1 MASTKNALR
10 YAMIVAG
17 TLALAACGGG
27 DDDAAGTGADGYE
40 YEPAPTQTTQPRGD
54 GVTTDNLGGQQQGQ
68 PTQQGLALEAGDR
81 VFFGYDQYN
90 LSSAAQNTLRA
101 QAAWLRKFPNVS
113 VTVEGHCD
121 ERGTR
126 EYNLALG
133 DRRANSVKDY
143 LVSQGIAPS
152 RIATISYGKERPIAT
167 CSAESCWG
175 KNRRGMTVVNTF

>member
-10 YAMIVAG
+10 YALIVAG

-27 DDDAAGTGADGYE
+27 DDEAAGTNQEGYS
-40 YEPAPTQTTQPRGD
+40 YEPAPTAPTERQGD
-54 GVTTDNLGGQQQGQ
+54 GVSQSDLGGQQGQ

-81 VFFGYDQYN
+81 VYFGYDQYN
-90 LSSAAQNTLRA
+90 LSSAAQQTLRA

-133 DRRANSVKDY
+133 DRRANAVKDY

-152 RIATISYGKERPIAT
+152 RVATISYGKERPIAT
-167 CSAESCWG
+167 CSAESCWS